1 MNVSRTTLS
10 GGVKQSTLDDS
21 MLIGRGQQS
30 EQQLIRAAQYVRMS
44 TEHQQYSTDNQS
56 IVIHEFAKKNGME
69 IVKTYSD
76 ESKSGLN
83 IEGRQGLQQ
92 ILHDVTTGQVDYEV
106 ILVYDISRWGRF
118 QDADQSAYYEY
129 KCKEHNIRIEYCAE
143 MFRNDGSI
151 SSVLLKNV
159 KRVMAGEYSREL
171 SSKVFQGQSRLIE
184 RGFRQGGMAGFGLR
198 RMLLDSAGQP
208 DRILKIGER
217 KSIQTERVILVPG
230 PEKEVETVLWIYDQ
244 FVNQARTE
252 AEIAR
257 LLNKNGIKTDLGR
270 PWNRDTVNQILTNE
284 KYIGNN
290 VYNRQSFKLKQVR
303 VKNPP
308 EMWIRSTGAF
318 KAIVEDGI
326 FYKAQGII
334 LARARRY
341 SDDEM
346 ISLLEEL
353 YTRKGYL
360 SGMIIDQCRDMPASS
375 VYRGRFGTLFNAYSQ
390 VGFKPDRDYS
400 YVEINQR
407 LREMHP
413 QVVSDVMS
421 QIEGLGGGVQRDNET
436 DLLTINEEFTSS
448 LVIARCQHTPAGS
461 KRWFIRFDSILCP
474 DITIAVRMD
483 PKNTTIQDYYLFAS
497 ADADKNG
504 IRLAAQNSKVL
515 DSYRFDTLEF
525 FFKMAKRIPFR
536 RVV

>member
-1 MNVSRTTLS
+1 MISPGSTSSNLANEYAALDGSATTDKNRRTEPS
-10 GGVKQSTLDDS
+10 
-21 MLIGRGQQS
+21 
-30 EQQLIRAAQYVRMS
+30 IRVAQYVRMS
-44 TEHQQYSTDNQS
+44 TEHQQYSIDNQS
-56 IVIHEFAKKNGME
+56 IIINDFAKKNGMK

-76 ESKSGLN
+76 DSKSGLN
-83 IEGRQGLQQ
+83 IEGRRGLQQ
-92 ILHDVTTGQVDYEV
+92 ILQDVTTGQADYEV

-129 KCKEHNIRIEYCAE
+129 QCKEHNIRVEYCAE
-143 MFRNDGSI
+143 MFKNDGSI

-171 SSKVFQGQSRLIE
+171 STKVFHGQCRLIE

-198 RMLLDSAGQP
+198 RMLLDSSGNP
-208 DRILKIGER
+208 DRILKKGER
-217 KSIQTERVILVPG
+217 KSIQDERVILVHG

-252 AEIAR
+252 SEIAH
-257 LLNKNGIKTDLGR
+257 LLNQKGIKTDLGR
-270 PWNRDTVNQILTNE
+270 PWNRGTVNQILTNE

-290 VYNRQSFKLKQVR
+290 VYNRQSFRLKQNR

-308 EMWIRSTGAF
+308 DKWIRSIGAF
-318 KAIVEDGI
+318 KGIVEDGH

-346 ISLLEEL
+346 ITLLAEL
-353 YTRKGYL
+353 YKRKGYL
-360 SGMIIDQCRDMPASS
+360 SGMIIDQCKDMPASS
-375 VYRGRFGTLFNAYSQ
+375 AYRGRFGNLFRAYGR

-413 QVVSDVMS
+413 KVVVDVMS
-421 QIEGLGGGVQRDNET
+421 QIEGLGGGVQRDDET

-448 LVIARCQHTPAGS
+448 LVIARCQHTTAGS
-461 KRWFIRFDSILCP
+461 ERWFIRFDALLCP

-483 PKNTTIQDYYLFAS
+483 AENENIQDYYLFPHINTE
-497 ADADKNG
+497 KKG
-504 IRLAAQNSKVL
+504 IRLATQNSKAL
-515 DSYRFDTLEF
+515 DSYRFDTLDF
-525 FFKMAKRIPFR
+525 FFKMAKRLPFW
-536 RVV
+536 RVT